1 MQSRRKPL
9 NVDTYTAHDASG
21 KQTVLKLLKQLGIEA
36 EENPD
41 RYGVDILGK
50 SVDNTWEVEKRP
62 KWVDEWPYRNP
73 MGHLTVH
80 IPNRKTKFFQPS
92 MIYAVV
98 NRNLNTVMF
107 CSSVIISKYKQEEVP
122 NTEVASGE
130 YFYDVPLSEWQV
142 YDMAII

>member
-1 MQSRRKPL
+1 MQSRRKPF

-62 KWVDEWPYRNP
+62 KWVD
-73 MGHLTVH
+73 
-80 IPNRKTKFFQPS
+80 
-92 MIYAVV
+92 
-98 NRNLNTVMF
+98 
-107 CSSVIISKYKQEEVP
+107 
-122 NTEVASGE
+122 
-130 YFYDVPLSEWQV
+130 
-142 YDMAII
+142 